1 MTTYHSPLSLFMTNK
16 TLSGVKKHNEIHQ
29 SPKSKMGLLLYLLL
43 SSDRLAQNCD
53 SVMAVF
59 MQNSSILHW
68 AVQNHITSRNLTRHL
83 KPLTQEIWFDFLHL
97 YMRAHKALSNTTYSG
112 LQVCCPESA
121 VKLWCTCVLRMC
133 SHCNL
138 HVHVW
143 VIVSVSCCLDMQQRL
158 PASEC
163 NMSLVESC
171 V

>member
-1 MTTYHSPLSLFMTNK
+1 MYQSSLSVFMTNK
-16 TLSGVKKHNEIHQ
+16 TLVAW
-29 SPKSKMGLLLYLLL
+29 KSITKNNTKTENGQNVQVS

-68 AVQNHITSRNLTRHL
+68 AVQNLITSRNLTRHL